1 LTHLHGAHDIAVV
14 DVRAR
19 NESLGA
25 VKSRNAEVSEDR
37 NYRFESTDVA
47 AVAENV
53 VEYLSRLAERRTIYR
68 DLFRSSTASES
79 VQADPSELHM
89 LLKNVIE
96 NAIEHSPTGGVVA
109 VPIESDRVTIRDEG
123 PGIPDADL
131 PHLFTRF
138 WRGSARQAE
147 GTGLGLA
154 ICKEIVTAHHWNLSA
169 RNSGHG
175 AEFVLSFHDTQGRD
189 GFHGLAVKFGR
200 RAGRVPHLSKRL
212 ETGMCG
218 RLSIECDSF
227 GTSRLG
233 S

>member
-1 LTHLHGAHDIAVV
+1 M
-14 DVRAR
+14 RAR

-53 VEYLSRLAERRTIYR
+53 VEYL
-68 DLFRSSTASES
+68 
-79 VQADPSELHM
+79 
-89 LLKNVIE
+89 

-189 GFHGLAVKFGR
+189 GFHGLAVK
-200 RAGRVPHLSKRL
+200 
-212 ETGMCG
+212 
-218 RLSIECDSF
+218 
-227 GTSRLG
+227 
-233 S
+233 